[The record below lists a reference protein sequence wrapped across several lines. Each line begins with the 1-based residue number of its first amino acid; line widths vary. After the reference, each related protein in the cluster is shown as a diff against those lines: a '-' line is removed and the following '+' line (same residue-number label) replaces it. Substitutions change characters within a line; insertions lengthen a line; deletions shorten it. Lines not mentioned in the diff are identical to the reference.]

1 ERAPEWCPVP
11 DSAAEAVRLANSGI
25 LAEPKRITVRATA
38 GEKFES
44 ITKYEF
50 GERPTREPGDD
61 SVEVAMS
68 GDDPHVENF
77 DPDDIP
83 F

>member
-1 ERAPEWCPVP
+1 MGWGTYYKYDGYLSHIGKRDI
-11 DSAAEAVRLANSGI
+11 DS
-25 LAEPKRITVRATA
+25 KR
-38 GEKFES
+38 EECES
-44 ITKYEF
+44 ITKCEF